1 MANTNA
7 PFGLRLLQRQNDA
20 TPSFG
25 LGMDPLKIAA
35 ANTTKIAKGDILLQL
50 TTGYVTAAVAALSTT
65 GRDQAVG
72 IFWGCQYLSIS
83 QGKRV
88 VSPYWPGADAT
99 GDVDVSYI
107 PLGGFPNA
115 RFVCQTLL
123 TSLAFE
129 DIGENIDIAY
139 AAPTVFGSW
148 ARSNVTLAQ
157 ATLGTTATLPFRV
170 TGLWSQYQTKN
181 GIGTLPGTDNASSYN
196 WAVVEFN
203 GNNALGSA

>member
-7 PFGLRLLQRQNDA
+7 PFGLRLLGRQNDA

-25 LGMDPLKIAA
+25 LGADPLKIASN
-35 ANTTKIAKGDILLQL
+35 NTTKIAKGDILLQL

-72 IFWGCQYLSIS
+72 VFWGCSYLSVA

-88 VSPYWPGADAT
+88 VSPYWPGGDAS
-99 GDVDVSYI
+99 GDVDVQYI
-107 PLGGFPNA
+107 PLQGYPNA
-115 RFVCQTLL
+115 RFVVQTLL

-139 AAPTVFGSW
+139 AAPTIYGSW
-148 ARSNVTLAQ
+148 AKSNVTLAQ
-157 ATLGTTATLPFRV
+157 ATLGTTVTLPFRV
-170 TGLWSQYQTKN
+170 VGLWSQYQRAT
-181 GIGTLPGTDNASSYN
+181 GQPGTDNASNYN
-196 WAVVEFN
+196 WAVVEWN

>member
-25 LGMDPLKIAA
+25 LGMDPLKIASN
-35 ANTTKIAKGDILLQL
+35 NTTKIAKGDILLRL
-50 TTGYVTAAVAALSTT
+50 STGYVTAAVAALSTT

-72 IFWGCQYLSIS
+72 IFWGCQYLSVS

-88 VSPYWPGADAT
+88 VSPYWPGGDAS
-99 GDVDVSYI
+99 GDVDVVYI

-115 RFVCQTLL
+115 RFVAQTLL

-139 AAPTVFGSW
+139 AAPTVYGSW

-157 ATLGTTATLPFRV
+157 STLGTTSTLPFRIV
-170 TGLWSQYQTKN
+170 GLWSQYQRNN
-181 GIGTLPGTDNASSYN
+181 GQPGTDNASNYN
-196 WAVVEFN
+196 WAVVAFN
-203 GNNALGSA
+203 GNDALGSA